1 MINLQ
6 NCSLSFDIK
15 AVLFDFDGVFTD
27 NSVWVDENGCE
38 YVKCSRYDGFGI
50 SALHSAGI
58 FTCVLTT
65 ETKPLASLRCQKLRL
80 QCFDSLNNKLAFAS
94 QILEQ
99 HSIDFSNTVFVGNDI
114 NDLELLSRVGLPIVT
129 PDSHL
134 SVHSDDFYVTS
145 CHGGHGCVREVAD
158 FILQSCVSPRY

>member
-65 ETKPLASLRCQKLRL
+65 ETKPLARLRCQKLRL

-114 NDLELLSRVGLPIVT
+114 NDLEAMKASGFSFAVA
-129 PDSHL
+129 DS
-134 SVHSDDFYVTS
+134 VKEVKK
-145 CHGGHGCVREVAD
+145 VAD
-158 FILQSCVSPRY
+158 FVLESKGGDMVAREIFNNFLER